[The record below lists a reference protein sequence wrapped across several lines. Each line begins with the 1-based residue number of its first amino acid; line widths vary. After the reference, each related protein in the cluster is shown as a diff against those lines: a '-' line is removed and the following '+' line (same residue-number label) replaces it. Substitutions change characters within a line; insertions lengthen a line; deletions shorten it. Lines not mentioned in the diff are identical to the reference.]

1 MKALHHA
8 EPPYL
13 NVPAQSPRYI
23 ALSHFI
29 GECHHRLASL
39 YHKTATTTT
48 TTVSYNLEFLEY
60 YNVIIIDSS

>member
-48 TTVSYNLEFLEY
+48 TVSYNLEFLEY
-60 YNVIIIDSS
+60 YNIIIIDSS